1 MEVIISQTG
10 QITIKNIAKRN
21 NFKGEE
27 KLTQKIQKPQVNIM
41 GSNDRYLQHPPFFF
55 LIDPNCIWVSPRKLG
70 NSCFVM
76 EILMLETIFPLSINF
91 DIPLDR

>member
-1 MEVIISQTG
+1 MGVIISQTG

-41 GSNDRYLQHPPFFF
+41 GSDDRYLQHPPFFF
-55 LIDPNCIWVSPRKLG
+55 NGSQLHLG
-70 NSCFVM
+70 
-76 EILMLETIFPLSINF
+76 ITKETWK
-91 DIPLDR
+91 

>member
-1 MEVIISQTG
+1 MVVITSQTG
-10 QITIKNIAKRN
+10 QITIENIAKRN

-41 GSNDRYLQHPPFFF
+41 GSDDRYLQHPLFF
-55 LIDPNCIWVSPRKLG
+55 LIDPNCILVSPRKLG
-70 NSCFVM
+70 KSCFVM

-91 DIPLDR
+91 KIPLDR

>member
-1 MEVIISQTG
+1 MGVIISQTG

-27 KLTQKIQKPQVNIM
+27 KLTQKNTKATGKHYGVKRSIFATPT
-41 GSNDRYLQHPPFFF
+41 FFF

-91 DIPLDR
+91 KIPLDR